1 MEQVLER
8 LYNERLRSG
17 GDCYGA
23 FIRMVEIYS
32 VLDEIRNH
40 SREKFKGLCL
50 TIELSPEDRRTLR
63 NEIQRNVDKILRILS
78 IGKTWIFEE
87 FVMVVTERIQIDLVL
102 RYLKDLGLQLE
113 FESYQSLDEALE
125 NAVKSPRNRRAYNQA
140 IAACRMNW
148 GLPIKHPLLS

>member
-8 LYNERLRSG
+8 LYNDYERLRSG
-17 GDCYGA
+17 GDCYRA
-23 FIRMVEIYS
+23 FIRMAEIYS

-40 SREKFKGLCL
+40 SREKFKRLCL

-87 FVMVVTERIQIDLVL
+87 FVMMVTERIQIDLVL
-102 RYLKDLGLQLE
+102 RY
-113 FESYQSLDEALE
+113 
-125 NAVKSPRNRRAYNQA
+125 
-140 IAACRMNW
+140 
-148 GLPIKHPLLS
+148 